1 MPVFVHHKAA
11 LDGSPYPPNSLEA
24 IRACLDA
31 NARFIEI
38 DIKALADGDYLLVHD
53 EVLDVETT
61 GHGPVNACTTSAA
74 RQLFIRH
81 AGQAT
86 PYHVPLLNE
95 VVDAFSAS
103 SAQTQLQLDFKDYVP
118 ADDELLFRL
127 INLIEPLGARVIV
140 SSIADWQLR
149 RLRRLAPALTLGFDI
164 QLYLDWTHEAERD
177 LHEPPHV
184 RGVHGYWDDQPH
196 AAFDMWPAAHYLR
209 DRCEG
214 LAGLV
219 PDVHTFYV
227 RHQLLA
233 QSLRD
238 GFNWAAALHQHGIL
252 LDAWTMDATNP
263 EAMQNLVAFSEA
275 GVDFITTNT
284 PLVLQAQHAK
294 RSERL

>member
-38 DIKALADGDYLLVHD
+38 DIKALADGDYLLVHNALLD
-53 EVLDVETT
+53 EETT
-61 GHGPVNACTTSAA
+61 GLGPVNTCTTSAA
-74 RQLFIRH
+74 RQLHIRH
-81 AGQAT
+81 DGHAT
-86 PYHVPLLNE
+86 PYRVPLLSE
-95 VVDAFSAS
+95 VVDLLHAS
-103 SAQTQLQLDFKDYVP
+103 PATTQLQLDLKDQVP
-118 ADDELLFRL
+118 ADDELLVRL
-127 INLIEPLGARVIV
+127 VKQVELLGTRVIV
-140 SSIADWQLR
+140 SSTADWQLR
-149 RLRRLAPALTLGFDI
+149 RLRRLSPTLPLGFDI
-164 QLYLDWTHEAERD
+164 QLHLDWTREIERD

-196 AAFDMWPAAHYLR
+196 AAFDTWPVTRYLH
-209 DRCEG
+209 DRCDV

-219 PDVHTFYV
+219 PSVRTFYV

-252 LDAWTMDATNP
+252 LDAWTMDASNA
-263 EAMQNLVAFSEA
+263 EAIKTLPTLIEA
-275 GVDFITTNT
+275 GVDLITTNT